1 VTASSISWWKEDHL
15 VTTQPNWLNGELQQ
29 QIREFQAQM
38 LPKIPKEILTT
49 FESTTNDL
57 IKTGI
62 AERALHEGAK
72 APDFTLPNAK
82 GQQVKFFDILTKGPA
97 VVTFYRG
104 GW

>member
-1 VTASSISWWKEDHL
+1 M
-15 VTTQPNWLNGELQQ
+15 TTQANWLNGELQA
-29 QIREFQAQM
+29 QIREFQQQM
-38 LPKIPKEILTT
+38 LPKIPKEVLDTFDKTT
-49 FESTTNDL
+49 SDL

-72 APDFTLPNAK
+72 APDFTLPNAI
-82 GQQVKFFDILTKGPA
+82 GRQVRFAEVLAKGPV

>member
-1 VTASSISWWKEDHL
+1 MAVPS
-15 VTTQPNWLNGELQQ
+15 NWLNGELQQ
-29 QIREFQAQM
+29 QIREFQEQM
-38 LPKIPKEILTT
+38 LPKIPQEIRDLFGKTT
-49 FESTTNDL
+49 EDL

-72 APDFTLPNAK
+72 APDFMLPNAR
-82 GQQVKFFDILTKGPA
+82 GQQVKFSDLLAKGPA

>member
-1 VTASSISWWKEDHL
+1 MVTPA
-15 VTTQPNWLNGELQQ
+15 NWLNGELQR
-29 QIREFQAQM
+29 QIREFQQQM
-38 LPKIPKEILTT
+38 LPRIPKEIRDT
-49 FESTTNDL
+49 FEKTTADL

-82 GQQVKFFDILTKGPA
+82 GQLVKFSDALAKGHA

>member
-1 VTASSISWWKEDHL
+1 M
-15 VTTQPNWLNGELQQ
+15 TTQANWLNGELQT
-29 QIREFQAQM
+29 QIREFQVQM

-49 FESTTNDL
+49 FESATNDL

-62 AERALHEGAK
+62 AERALHEGAT

-82 GQQVKFFDILTKGPA
+82 GQQVKFSDILAKGPA

>member
-1 VTASSISWWKEDHL
+1 MAIPSS
-15 VTTQPNWLNGELQQ
+15 WLNGELQA

-72 APDFTLPNAK
+72 APDFTLPNAR
-82 GQQVKFFDILTKGPA
+82 GQQVKFSEVLAKGPA